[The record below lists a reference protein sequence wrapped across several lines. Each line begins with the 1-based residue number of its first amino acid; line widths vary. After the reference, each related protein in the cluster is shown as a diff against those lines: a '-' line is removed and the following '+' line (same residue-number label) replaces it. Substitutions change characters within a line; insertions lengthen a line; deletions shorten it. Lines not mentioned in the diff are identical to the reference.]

1 MSSGGRIGHDAP
13 YMPRGCDMRWFSSE
27 EICEILARFEKVI
40 IVGDSMMRHVIGS
53 LNVLIRKDLGYGAV
67 TDWNFSS
74 EERKEC
80 FCNYQFN
87 VKACSIQGIFKTADV
102 IKNDPSSL
110 SCPADT
116 VDVMIEQMIRFPI
129 APEELTRLRD
139 LLPSSKP
146 SRPYAFIYGHGL
158 WNNLDLQA
166 TLDWLDLILDTT
178 VSAAPWLQ
186 TDYPSSQSVDNIRNV
201 ASKRSGNQEGALKG
215 FSWPGKRLNGFW
227 PRLFLTPNAAG
238 KEKPDEWL
246 VTQGNKALTIFEES
260 VKEEAA
266 RRGVE
271 HLGTYNMSIQSNK
284 FDGVHVDLKGNLIK
298 AMMVLNWLNMLEVE
312 NF

>member
-27 EICEILARFEKVI
+27 EVCEILARFEKVV

-67 TDWNFSS
+67 TDWNFSP

-102 IKNDPSSL
+102 VKNDPSSL

-129 APEELTRLRD
+129 APEELSRLRD

-146 SRPYAFIYGHGL
+146 SRPYAFIFGHGL

-166 TLDWLDLILDTT
+166 TLDWLDLIMDTT
-178 VSAAPWLQ
+178 ISSAPWLQ
-186 TDYPSSQSVDNIRNV
+186 SDYTYSNSVNSV
-201 ASKRSGNQEGALKG
+201 GHLASKRSRKGAQA
-215 FSWPGKRLNGFW
+215 STRVSSPGKRHNGFW

-238 KEKPDEWL
+238 QAKPDEWL
-246 VTQGNKALTIFEES
+246 VSQGNKALAIFEES
-260 VKEEAA
+260 VKEEVG

-312 NF
+312 KF